1 MVTVSGNSILDG
13 FTYGVPLKQIYT
25 HGKLV
30 WDRYSEYYISWTPV
44 NLNQSFSIN
53 GITYQMSQFSGYFTG
68 FNGIITRAA
77 FYQTDVS
84 TIETNAIGIDVNAFY
99 SCSLLTSIDLPE
111 CTYIYGGFTRCK
123 NLIEVSAPKLIQLGN
138 MDPYLSVN
146 NGGFDLCSKLSSI
159 YLPECLSVR
168 KGFTGCSRLTDVSLP
183 KCVYIEDAFEHCSSL
198 VSIELPE
205 CTYCGYDTFRE
216 CYSLRDVSLP
226 KCSFIYYD
234 AFAYCSSLS
243 EISLPVCGCMAE
255 GAFMDCINLNNIYLE
270 YSSVCLIS
278 SDTFQGTPIDSGTG
292 SIFVPQS
299 LVEDYKSDS
308 MWSKYAS
315 QIFPIPE

>member
-1 MVTVSGNSILDG
+1 MDGYTDGVSIQ
-13 FTYGVPLKQIYT
+13 KIYAN
-25 HGKLV
+25 GELV
-30 WDRYSEYYISWTPV
+30 WNRYSQYYISWTPT
-44 NLNQSFSIN
+44 NLNQSFKID
-53 GITYQMSQFSGYFTG
+53 GITYQMRDYNGYFNG
-68 FNGIITRAA
+68 FNGVINRAA
-77 FYQTDVS
+77 FDETDVS

-99 SCSLLTSIDLPE
+99 SCSLLTSINLPE

-138 MDPYLSVN
+138 KDPYLSIN
-146 NGGFDLCSKLSSI
+146 NGGFDQCSKLSSI

-168 KGFTGCSRLTDVSLP
+168 RGFTSCSRLTDVSLP
-183 KCVYIEDAFEHCSSL
+183 KCVYIEEAFTYCISL

-205 CTYCGYDTFRE
+205 CTYCGYGTFWE

-226 KCSFIYYD
+226 KCSFINYD

-243 EISLPVCGCMAE
+243 EISLPVCGCMSE
-255 GAFMDCINLNNIYLE
+255 GAFMYCINLNNIYLE
-270 YSSVCLIS
+270 YSSVCLIG

-292 SIFVPQS
+292 LIYVPQS

-308 MWSKYAS
+308 MWSSYAS
-315 QIFPIPE
+315 QIFAIPE